1 MRLLAR
7 PARSA
12 LKASSYYAGG
22 LFKRLTSD
30 PVFLWAQAIAFKVLV
45 TLLPLVLLATG
56 IFGLVLRQEN
66 PFEAVSGFI
75 RSFLPAAQSGQ
86 VIELVFQLQRS
97 SGALTFVGAAA
108 FLFTVITL
116 FTTLRYVIGQAMG
129 VTRHQVRSLLGG
141 YAFDLR
147 MLVQVGTLFLLSF
160 GVTFGAKLLYARS
173 GAFAT
178 EIGMDPVLVRQIG
191 SEAVRLI
198 VLTVPYLLTFGMMAQ
213 LYYFIPRPHPPK
225 RSAMLGAAVAAVL
238 FELAKNGFA
247 VYATTIG
254 NFSRYDESNDALNGV
269 FGLILALVLWV
280 YLSGLVLVIGA
291 FVTRLHEHW
300 VAPRRQSAV
309 RRLWK
314 RMGADRRRARLIA
327 QGVESSTAAPEAA
340 GDGLA
345 GPALAPSPTPAP
357 VGSESASNTGASD

>member
-1 MRLLAR
+1 MRPLAR

-12 LKASSYYAGG
+12 LKVSRYYGVG
-22 LFKRLTSD
+22 LFKRLTTD

-45 TLLPLVLLATG
+45 TLLPLVLVATG

-66 PFEAVSGFI
+66 PFETVSGFI
-75 RSFLPAAQSGQ
+75 RSFLPEGQSGP

-97 SGALTFVGAAA
+97 SGALTFVGSAAL
-108 FLFTVITL
+108 FFTVITL

-129 VTRHQVRSLLGG
+129 ITRHQIRPLHLG

-147 MLVQVGTLFLLSF
+147 MLAQVGTLFLLSF
-160 GVTFGAKLLYARS
+160 GATFGVQLLYAQS

-178 EIGMDPVLVRQIG
+178 EIGVDPALVNRIG
-191 SEAVRLI
+191 GAAVRL
-198 VLTVPYLLTFGMMAQ
+198 VALVVPYLLTFGMIAQ

-247 VYATTIG
+247 VYAATIG
-254 NFSRYDESNDALNGV
+254 NFERYRGGDEALGSV
-269 FGLILALVLWV
+269 FGLIIALVLWI

-291 FVTRLHEHW
+291 FVTRLHEHRL
-300 VAPRRQSAV
+300 APRRQSAV

-314 RMGADRRRARLIA
+314 QLGADRRRARLIA
-327 QGVESSTAAPEAA
+327 QDVERATGDETT
-340 GDGLA
+340 GDGFA
-345 GPALAPSPTPAP
+345 GSSLVPSPAP
-357 VGSESASNTGASD
+357 VAETKTPTGISPPPSG

>member
-1 MRLLAR
+1 M
-7 PARSA
+7 
-12 LKASSYYAGG
+12 
-22 LFKRLTSD
+22 TTD
-30 PVFLWAQAIAFKVLV
+30 PIFLWAQAIAFKVLV

-75 RSFLPAAQSGQ
+75 RSFLPSGQ
-86 VIELVFQLQRS
+86 SDRVIELVFQLQKA

-129 VTRHQVRSLLGG
+129 VTRHQERSILGG
-141 YAFDLR
+141 YMFDLR
-147 MLVQVGTLFLLSF
+147 MIVQVGTLFLLSC
-160 GVTFGAKLLYARS
+160 GVTFGINLLHAQS
-173 GAFAT
+173 GALAT
-178 EIGMDPVLVRQIG
+178 EIGMDPALVRQVG
-191 SEAVRLI
+191 SAAVRMVGLA
-198 VLTVPYLLTFGMMAQ
+198 VPYVLTFGMIVQ

-247 VYATTIG
+247 LYATTIG
-254 NFSRYDESNDALNGV
+254 TFDRYNAGDEALTGV

-291 FVTRLHEHW
+291 FMTRLHEHRI
-300 VAPRRQSAV
+300 APRRQSAV

-314 RMGADRRRARLIA
+314 RMGANRRRARLIA
-327 QGVESSTAAPEAA
+327 MGIESGGAQEPDGVT
-340 GDGLA
+340 GDGFA
-345 GPALAPSPTPAP
+345 GPELAASSIPSPNAEPTD
-357 VGSESASNTGASD
+357 SSD